1 MQEHM
6 DSEVNNVKDSKE
18 EIIEGT
24 AKDYANETFLLNYL
38 ILNSYIG
45 NDDVKSEVKKKEVS
59 KKLINSMLQKIL
71 EMDSL
76 DKKEILDL
84 IDKYY
89 TIVKY
94 RNVVNDKE
102 IHDSF
107 KEAINDYLSRFE
119 GFEVESEAK

>member
-1 MQEHM
+1 
-6 DSEVNNVKDSKE
+6 
-18 EIIEGT
+18 
-24 AKDYANETFLLNYL
+24 
-38 ILNSYIG
+38 
-45 NDDVKSEVKKKEVS
+45 
-59 KKLINSMLQKIL
+59 MLQKIL